1 MPGRLSSALAGI
13 GVVGLAYFLGR
24 RFFAQPILFVS
35 GLAISTNVAFYESG
49 RAAQTDMPLQFFVLV
64 AAVLAV
70 GIPGGALCSSALVM
84 GAYAAAGLAVLTTG
98 PVGLVPPGFILL
110 GVLIARKDWMGL
122 PVSKT

>member
-70 GIPGGALCSSALVM
+70 EGHTRRGPLQFCSGYGGICGGGSRCFDHRAGGPC
-84 GAYAAAGLAVLTTG
+84 AAGLYPAERVDRPQGLDG
-98 PVGLVPPGFILL
+98 P
-110 GVLIARKDWMGL
+110 ACQ
-122 PVSKT
+122 